1 MIQVKKGPNQKSIIL
16 PFSLKNGTDIRSIKI
31 IKPSSLTKS
40 PKILMAAS
48 NLLQEYKQ
56 NEIKQNTLIVNNHY
70 TKLDHKYGK
79 KITFL
84 CHPIFSLKFISSIS
98 LKAKLFSINL
108 EIDSDQSDDESY
120 KYDEMI
126 IKDEDDDDDST
137 HSESGHADQ
146 QSEYPKLLLSIEE
159 KRLLA
164 KEGIA
169 LPAHYP
175 LTKHEERELKRIR
188 RKIRNKISA
197 QDSRKRKKEYVDGLE
212 ERVRKCTDENQ
223 TLLKRIKLLQSQNQ
237 NLMNQMKKMQ
247 TLLTKGGNKS
257 VQPATCLMV
266 LLMSMALIAA
276 PNMKFKQDSSEVA
289 QIEEEINVNQQT
301 RRSLLFDSREKFN
314 DAISDEEMGA
324 EFDLFSEKVEEHNY
338 AGVSLTDTDM
348 KIATLINDF
357 DVDDTNWTQQTTDN
371 EYGSEKMIMIEN
383 GYDANSMDAARF
395 NGMVTTHAVKSPR
408 NLSDSPSDKSYALND
423 VPNIINLSTEIN
435 AKNV

>member
-1 MIQVKKGPNQKSIIL
+1 
-16 PFSLKNGTDIRSIKI
+16 
-31 IKPSSLTKS
+31 
-40 PKILMAAS
+40 
-48 NLLQEYKQ
+48 
-56 NEIKQNTLIVNNHY
+56 
-70 TKLDHKYGK
+70 
-79 KITFL
+79 
-84 CHPIFSLKFISSIS
+84 
-98 LKAKLFSINL
+98 
-108 EIDSDQSDDESY
+108 
-120 KYDEMI
+120 MI
-126 IKDEDDDDDST
+126 IKDEDDDDDDDDST
-137 HSESGHADQ
+137 HSEGGHADQ

-212 ERVRKCTDENQ
+212 ERVRKCTNENQ

-276 PNMKFKQDSSEVA
+276 PNMKFKQDSNEVA
-289 QIEEEINVNQQT
+289 QIEEEINQNQQT
-301 RRSLLFDSREKFN
+301 RRSLLFDSREQFN
-314 DAISDEEMGA
+314 DAISGEEMDA
-324 EFDLFSEKVEEHNY
+324 EFNLFSEKVEEHNY
-338 AGVSLTDTDM
+338 AGVNLLTDTDM

-357 DVDDTNWTQQTTDN
+357 DVDETNWTQKTTDN
-371 EYGSEKMIMIEN
+371 DYGSEKMIKMES
-383 GYDANSMDAARF
+383 GYDSNNVVVDRF
-395 NGMVTTHAVKSPR
+395 NGMVTTHASKSPR
-408 NLSDSPSDKSYALND
+408 NLSDSPSDKTYTLND